1 MPVSAYERYGL
12 VSNPFRDLAS
22 ENLEDV
28 GIFHVNLAVDDQIGS
43 IEEEVLDKENRALV
57 AIVGGPGTGKTQRL
71 LLAAGQGKE
80 RKAMVAYVDVTGKSS
95 LLLEDVTREIQKQAA
110 AAGFAKTFSSPKW
123 YRDLTALQKIK
134 DGQYDPVAA
143 GKTIGEALSGAAPAF
158 LLLNDVHNLSQTPE
172 ADVFGKLL
180 QEISDAIKPGVL
192 VMFCCYTSYLIWL
205 VKNRPA
211 LASRINRA
219 ISLPRLNAEE
229 ASLLIAKKLLAKRLV
244 ENLDPTYPFDREAVA
259 ELNSRAGG
267 NPRRLLDMADLAL
280 EYAAQHRRNRVDSE
294 TVRAALLAGEPAS
307 PAGPP
312 VTTAPKPPEATAAS
326 DSLRPAPE
334 LR

>member
-1 MPVSAYERYGL
+1 MPGSAYERYGL

-22 ENLEDV
+22 ENLEDI
-28 GIFHVNLAVDDQIGS
+28 GIFHVNLAIDDQLTA
-43 IEEEVLDKENRALV
+43 IEEEVLEKENRALV
-57 AIVGGPGTGKTQRL
+57 AIVGGPGAGKTQRL
-71 LLAAGQGKE
+71 LLAASVGKE
-80 RKAMVAYVDVTGKSS
+80 RKALVAYVDVTGKSS

-123 YRDLTALQKIK
+123 YRELVALQKIK
-134 DGQYDPVAA
+134 DGQYDPIAA

-158 LLLNDVHNLSQTPE
+158 LLLNDVHNLSQSPE
-172 ADVFGKLL
+172 ADAFGKLL

-192 VMFCCYTSYLIWL
+192 VMFGCYTSYLIWL

-219 ISLPRLNAEE
+219 VSLPRLNAEE

-312 VTTAPKPPEATAAS
+312 VTTSPKPPEATAAS